1 MKEKIVLWVQTVY
14 ICINSIYMFF
24 EHVLLV
30 EILSPS
36 YSLTFLIVFA
46 VIDSIAIIIML
57 YMGKIFVG
65 QAIFFIR
72 SKRIQLRYRGRKMNL
87 FHYLFISLMFFIYTI
102 SVFMRILSE
111 VFQISSYFLRENS
124 KFFKVASKEDEIY
137 ETIILPLSNF
147 LLSFVFLYIFNMMSE
162 RNVLKQL
169 IKKNPVNSQ
178 SQESY

>member
-65 QAIFFIR
+65 
-72 SKRIQLRYRGRKMNL
+72 
-87 FHYLFISLMFFIYTI
+87 
-102 SVFMRILSE
+102 
-111 VFQISSYFLRENS
+111 
-124 KFFKVASKEDEIY
+124 
-137 ETIILPLSNF
+137 
-147 LLSFVFLYIFNMMSE
+147 
-162 RNVLKQL
+162 
-169 IKKNPVNSQ
+169 
-178 SQESY
+178 